1 MKIII
6 TIISLA
12 SMILFSTGI
21 VYAKGLLGRIARG
34 VQKIATAP
42 VEIVKGISE
51 DVKEQDPITGIVTGT
66 FKGTARG
73 VGQIGEGTAEVITS
87 PISQDE

>member
-1 MKIII
+1 MDTLK
-6 TIISLA
+6 
-12 SMILFSTGI
+12 
-21 VYAKGLLGRIARG
+21 
-34 VQKIATAP
+34 
-42 VEIVKGISE
+42 KGIFE
-51 DVKEQDPITGIVTGT
+51 DVKAQDPITGTLTGT